1 MLHAVAGVLDDDGF
15 CRFRATG
22 PSSNEATEL
31 GFLRERP
38 TGIEPA

>member
-1 MLHAVAGVLDDDGF
+1 LHAVARLLDDDGF

-22 PSSNEATEL
+22 TSSNKDSEL